1 MTVATTTA
9 PSLMRTPIPAAIAS
23 KRAQRAHTSN
33 KVMASLSQVKS
44 SHAFGDPTSLTIG
57 PFASTLQLPFPT
69 GSVTVDLGSKCGG
82 DHEACVCIQELVGH
96 CLRRGDFVRDRLTKM
111 ASHWKRCYGSPRG
124 RLRSASTST
133 SSCQTYQGDTLRFR
147 REMLPPP
154 PTP

>member
-1 MTVATTTA
+1 MTVATTTD

-33 KVMASLSQVKS
+33 KVMASLSQVQS

-69 GSVTVDLGSKCGG
+69 VPVTVDLGSKCGG

-96 CLRRGDFVRDRLTKM
+96 CLRRGDFVRDRRTKM
-111 ASHWKRCYGSPRG
+111 ASHWQRWYGSPRG
-124 RLRSASTST
+124 RLRGSSTST
-133 SSCQTYQGDTLRFR
+133 SPCKACTMASFRLRR
-147 REMLPPP
+147 SMAVRLLSP
-154 PTP
+154 